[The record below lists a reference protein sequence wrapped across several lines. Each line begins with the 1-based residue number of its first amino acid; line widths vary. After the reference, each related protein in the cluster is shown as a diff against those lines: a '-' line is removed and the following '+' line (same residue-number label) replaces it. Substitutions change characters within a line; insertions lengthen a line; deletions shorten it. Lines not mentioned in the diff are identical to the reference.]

1 MTKNY
6 PTDLVNRNEITY
18 LNYNTYK
25 DITTI
30 NISIDGDWMFKILKI
45 LNIGSE
51 RTKNRNLLALKVI
64 HVHDCTIHV
73 LANAIKSL
81 RNGTDKKKKGV
92 FMGGVVVLSADI

>member
-6 PTDLVNRNEITY
+6 PTDLLNSNEITD
-18 LNYNTYK
+18 LNYTTYK

-30 NISIDGDWMFKILKI
+30 NISIDGDWMFKILKN

-51 RTKNRNLLALKVI
+51 RTKNQNLLALKVI

-81 RNGTDKKKKGV
+81 RNGEKKRRKKGYSW
-92 FMGGVVVLSADI
+92 VVWL